1 MKVLDKDMRVKILY
15 INSKASCVVCG
26 YQQPQFIVERNSGVV
41 LKCHVISWHYTSNL
55 HDIRTFV
62 KWMNKALSLLPP

>member
-26 YQQPQFIVERNSGVV
+26 YQQPHFFVGRNSGVM
-41 LKCHVISWHYTSNL
+41 LKCHVVSWRYSSNL
-55 HDIRTFV
+55 HNMITFV
-62 KWMNKALSLLPP
+62 KWMNKALSLVPP